1 VAVLILGMP
10 EEEYFASG
18 HRACAGC
25 GGALALRHV
34 VKAAGKNIIVVQ
46 ATGCMEVVSSPYP
59 QTAWGVPWLHAAF
72 ETAASAASGVW
83 RALKAEGR
91 TSTKV
96 LAIGGDGA
104 TFDIGFGAMSG
115 TFERMENI
123 LYVCNENG
131 AYMNTGL
138 QRSSATP
145 YGASATTTP
154 AGKKI
159 PGKREFKKPV
169 ALIMAAHNAPYVATA
184 SVCDIP
190 DLHRKVKKGLETEGP
205 CYLEVNSPC
214 PTGWYSAS
222 EKSIEIAK
230 LALETK
236 VTPLFEITNGA
247 VKITHDVKEP
257 KPVEEYLK
265 TQGRFKHLQ
274 PEEIKIIQ
282 ARVDEIWEKLKK
294 LEETGC
300 RL

>member
-1 VAVLILGMP
+1 VIRGLP
-10 EEEYFASG
+10 EEELFASG

-34 VKAAGKNIIVVQ
+34 LKAAGKNTIVVQ

-59 QTAWGVPWLHAAF
+59 ETAWEVPWLHAAF

-83 RALKAEGR
+83 RALKAQGKEDIN
-91 TSTKV
+91 V

-115 TFERMENI
+115 AFERGENI
-123 LYVCNENG
+123 LYVCTENG
-131 AYMNTGL
+131 AYMNTGM

-154 AGKKI
+154 AGTKI

-190 DLHRKVKKGLETEGP
+190 DLQRKVKKGLETKGP
-205 CYLEVNSPC
+205 CYLEIVSPC

-222 EKSIEIAK
+222 AKSIEIARLARDTRVSPLYEVVNGK
-230 LALETK
+230 L
-236 VTPLFEITNGA
+236 N
-247 VKITHDVKEP
+247 ITHDIKEP

-265 TQGRFKHLQ
+265 TQGRFKHLD
-274 PEEIKIIQ
+274 EHEIKIIQ
-282 ARVDEIWEKLKK
+282 EHVDKEWAKLKK
-294 LEETGC
+294 LEESGC
-300 RL
+300 QL

>member
-1 VAVLILGMP
+1 LILGMP
-10 EEEYFASG
+10 EEERFASG

-25 GGALALRHV
+25 GGALAIRHV
-34 VKAAGKNIIVVQ
+34 VKAAGDNIIVVQ

-72 ETAASAASGVW
+72 ETAAPCASGVQ
-83 RALKAEGR
+83 RALKATGK
-91 TSTKV
+91 TDTKV
-96 LAIGGDGA
+96 IAFGGDGA
-104 TFDIGFGAMSG
+104 TFDIGFGGISG
-115 TFERMENI
+115 AFERGEDF

-154 AGKKI
+154 AGKKVH
-159 PGKREFKKPV
+159 GKREFKKPV

-190 DLHRKVKKGLETEGP
+190 DLHRKVKKALEIEGP

-214 PTGWYSAS
+214 PTGWYYAS
-222 EKSIEIAK
+222 DKSIEVAK
-230 LALETK
+230 VARDTR
-236 VTPLFEITNGA
+236 VNPMYEIVDGL
-247 VKITHDVKEP
+247 VKITHDIKDP

-265 TQGRFKHLQ
+265 MQGRFKHLQ
-274 PEEIKIIQ
+274 SEDIKKIQ
-282 ARVDEIWEKLKK
+282 EHVDSEWEKLKK

-300 RL
+300 RI

>member
-1 VAVLILGMP
+1 MGLP
-10 EEEYFASG
+10 EEEFFASG

-25 GGALALRHV
+25 GGALAIRHV
-34 VKAAGKNIIVVQ
+34 LKAAGKNTIVVQ

-59 QTAWGVPWLHAAF
+59 ETAWEVPWLHAAF

-83 RALKAEGR
+83 RALKAQGKEDIN
-91 TSTKV
+91 V

-115 TFERMENI
+115 AFERGENI
-123 LYVCNENG
+123 LYVCTENG
-131 AYMNTGL
+131 AYMNTGM

-145 YGASATTTP
+145 YGAAATTTP
-154 AGKKI
+154 AGTKI

-190 DLHRKVKKGLETEGP
+190 DLQRKIKKGLETKGP
-205 CYLEVNSPC
+205 CYVEIVSPC

-222 EKSIEIAK
+222 AKSIEIAR
-230 LALETK
+230 LARDTR
-236 VTPLFEITNGA
+236 VSPLYEVVNGRLR
-247 VKITHDVKEP
+247 ITHDIKEP

-265 TQGRFKHLQ
+265 TQGRFKHLD
-274 PEEIKIIQ
+274 EHEIKIIQ
-282 ARVDEIWEKLKK
+282 DHVNNEWAKLKK
-294 LEETGC
+294 LEESGC
-300 RL
+300 QL

>member
-1 VAVLILGMP
+1 MP
-10 EEEYFASG
+10 EEELFASG

-25 GGALALRHV
+25 GSALALRHV
-34 VKAAGKNIIVVQ
+34 MKAAGRNVIVVQ

-59 QTAWGVPWLHAAF
+59 QIAWEVPWLHAAF

-91 TSTKV
+91 TDTKV
-96 LAIGGDGA
+96 LALGGDGA

-115 TFERMENI
+115 AFERGENI

-159 PGKREFKKPV
+159 PGKREFKKPL
-169 ALIMAAHNAPYVATA
+169 ALIMAAHGPPYVATA

-205 CYLEVNSPC
+205 CYLEVVSPC
-214 PTGWYSAS
+214 PVGWYSDSA
-222 EKSIEIAK
+222 KSIEIAA
-230 LALETK
+230 LAKDTR
-236 VTPLFEITNGA
+236 VSPLYEVIDG
-247 VKITHDVKEP
+247 KISITHDVKEP

-282 ARVDEIWEKLKK
+282 ARVDEIWGKLKK
-294 LEETGC
+294 LEECGA